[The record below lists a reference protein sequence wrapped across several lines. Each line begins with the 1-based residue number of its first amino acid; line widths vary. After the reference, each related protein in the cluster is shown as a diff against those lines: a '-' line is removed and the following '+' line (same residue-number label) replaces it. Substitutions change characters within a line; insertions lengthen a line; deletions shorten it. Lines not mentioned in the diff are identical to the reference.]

1 MSYFAI
7 LKVALKALNAN
18 KMRTILTML
27 GIIIGV
33 GSVITMLSIGQG
45 VSKQVESNINSLG
58 TNVLTITPGS
68 LSRGG
73 VFQSGMEA
81 QSLMPDDVKAI
92 ERECGAIA
100 YASPVVRRNMQIIY
114 GNQNW
119 NTTVYGTSEAYGDIR
134 NWNVSSGAFLA
145 AQDIQSTSK
154 VCVVGQ
160 AVVDNLFNGEDPVNQ
175 ILRIQKVP
183 FRIIG
188 VLEEKGQTGMGNQD
202 DCVIV
207 PYTTAMTRLSRM
219 RNLNSIVCSVVSEDQ
234 MDQGVREIT
243 DLIRQRHRIPDGNED
258 DFTVRSQ
265 ADLASTMAEVTG
277 VMTLFLS
284 AIAFVSLL
292 VGGIGIM
299 NIMLV
304 SVTERIREIGIRMAL
319 GARGR
324 DILMQFL
331 SESIVLSVIGGILGI
346 ILGMVLAW
354 CIAYFAK
361 WQSVVTVES
370 VLLSFAFAA
379 AVGIFF
385 GFYPAFKASQLD
397 PIEALRHE

>member
-7 LKVALKALNAN
+7 LRVALKALNAN

-33 GSVITMLSIGQG
+33 GSVITMLSIGKG
-45 VSKQVESNINSLG
+45 VSNQVESNINSLG
-58 TNVLTITPGS
+58 TNVLTITPGN

-81 QSLMPDDVKAI
+81 QSLTPDDVKAI
-92 ERECGAIA
+92 ERECPSIA
-100 YASPVVRRNMQIIY
+100 YVSPIVRRNMQVIS

-119 NTTVYGTSEAYGDIR
+119 NTSVYGASESYGDIR
-134 NWNVSSGAFLA
+134 NWGLSSGSFFAS
-145 AQDIQSTSK
+145 QDVQSTAK
-154 VCVVGQ
+154 VCVVGS
-160 AVVDNLFNGEDPVNQ
+160 AIVENLFNGEDPINQ

-207 PYTTAMTRLSRM
+207 PYTTAMTRLNRM
-219 RNLNSIVCSVVSEDQ
+219 KNLNSIACSVVSEDQ
-234 MDQGVREIT
+234 MKQGVQEIT
-243 DLIRQRHRIPDGNED
+243 DLIRQRHRIPDGSDD

-265 ADLASTMAEVTG
+265 ADLASAMAEVTG

-319 GARGR
+319 GARGI

-331 SESIVLSVIGGILGI
+331 SESIVLSVMGGIVGI
-346 ILGMVLAW
+346 LLGMTLSW
-354 CIAYFAK
+354 IIAHFAK
-361 WQSVVTVES
+361 WQAIVTIES

-379 AVGIFF
+379 SVGIFF
-385 GFYPAFKASQLD
+385 GFYPAFRASQLD